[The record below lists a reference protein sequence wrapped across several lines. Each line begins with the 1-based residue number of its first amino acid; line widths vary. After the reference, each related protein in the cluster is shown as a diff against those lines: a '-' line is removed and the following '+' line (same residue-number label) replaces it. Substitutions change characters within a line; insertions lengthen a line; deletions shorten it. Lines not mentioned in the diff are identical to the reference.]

1 MTIYALSTPPGVSG
15 IAIVRLSGNNSLTIA
30 KDIVRRKIEK
40 PRMAL
45 LKTLYDSKKEII
57 DEGIVIWYPKGQSYT
72 GDDLVEFH
80 VHGSKAVINKF
91 LNELS
96 LRADCQLAEPGEFT
110 KQAFLNNKINLYEAE
125 SIADLLNA
133 ETEGQRVQA
142 LRLKN
147 SSPLFMKWRER
158 ILDVMSKCEAAIDF
172 SEEDLPPSIL
182 EGNYEKINEINSEIE
197 TTLNDAKVGEIMREG
212 FKIAIFGPPNS
223 GKSSFLNLL
232 ARRKAAI
239 VSEVKGTTR
248 DVIEVHFQIKNFPVI
263 LSDTAGIRSAKNKIE
278 KIGIGL
284 ALKQIKNSNLNILIL
299 DGTIKN
305 ISHDIKKLI
314 NQKTLIIINKQDKKN
329 FNEKPILKNLKD
341 ENFLGIHKMSTITKF
356 GYKNLIEDLEKIL
369 DNLYDNQSDTL
380 ISRSRHRNLLEKTSK
395 HLKNYLKISRSNDV
409 EKVAEELRIAS
420 NYLGEIVGFIGVEEV
435 LGRIFKDFCIGK

>member
-15 IAIVRLSGNNSLTIA
+15 IAIIRLSGTNALRIA
-30 KDIVRRKIEK
+30 KNFVGTIDK
-40 PRMAL
+40 PRMAI
-45 LKTLYDSKKEII
+45 LKNIVDSKHKII

-80 VHGSKAVINKF
+80 IHGSKAVINKF

-96 LRADCQLAEPGEFT
+96 LRSDCQLAQPGEFT

-147 SSPLFMKWRER
+147 SSPLFMKWREQ
-158 ILDVMSKCEAAIDF
+158 ILDVRSKCEAAIDF

-182 EGNYEKINEINSEIE
+182 EGNNEKISKINSEIQ
-197 TTLNDAKVGEIMREG
+197 TMLNDAKVGEIMREG

-232 ARRKAAI
+232 AKRQAAI
-239 VSEVKGTTR
+239 VSELKGTTR

-263 LSDTAGIRSAKNKIE
+263 LSDTAGIRQTKNKIE

-284 ALKQIKNSNLNILIL
+284 SLKQIKNSNLNILIL
-299 DGTIKN
+299 DGTTKN
-305 ISHDIKKLI
+305 ISQDIKKLI
-314 NQKTLIIINKQDKKN
+314 DKKTLIIINKQDKKN
-329 FNEKPILKNLKD
+329 FNSEFVIKNLK
-341 ENFLGIHKMSTITKF
+341 NFSFISVHQISIVTKF
-356 GYKNLIEDLEKIL
+356 GYKKLIQDLENIV
-369 DNLYDNQSDTL
+369 NSLYVNQSDTL

-395 HLKNYLKISRSNDV
+395 HLNNYLKISQSNDV

>member
-15 IAIVRLSGNNSLTIA
+15 IAIIRLSGTNALRIA
-30 KDIVRRKIEK
+30 KDFVGTIDK
-40 PRMAL
+40 PRMAI
-45 LKTLYDSKKEII
+45 LKNIVDSKHKII

-80 VHGSKAVINKF
+80 IHGSKAVINKF

-96 LRADCQLAEPGEFT
+96 LRSDCQLAQPGEFT

-147 SSPLFMKWRER
+147 SSPLFMKWREQ
-158 ILDVMSKCEAAIDF
+158 ILDVRSKCEAAIDF

-182 EGNYEKINEINSEIE
+182 EGNNEKISKINREIQ
-197 TTLNDAKVGEIMREG
+197 TMLNDAKVGEIMREG

-232 ARRKAAI
+232 AKRQAAI
-239 VSEVKGTTR
+239 VSELKGTTR

-263 LSDTAGIRSAKNKIE
+263 LSDTAGIRHTKNKIE

-299 DGTIKN
+299 DGTTKN
-305 ISHDIKKLI
+305 ISQDIKKLI
-314 NQKTLIIINKQDKKN
+314 DKKTLIIINKQDKKN
-329 FNEKPILKNLKD
+329 FN
-341 ENFLGIHKMSTITKF
+341 
-356 GYKNLIEDLEKIL
+356 
-369 DNLYDNQSDTL
+369 
-380 ISRSRHRNLLEKTSK
+380 
-395 HLKNYLKISRSNDV
+395 
-409 EKVAEELRIAS
+409 
-420 NYLGEIVGFIGVEEV
+420 
-435 LGRIFKDFCIGK
+435 GRICY